1 MGNIRIR
8 LFANDCSLRTMSKVQ
23 GKDATLLN
31 NLSGSEIAN
40 ELDSRLRDLEKNI
53 AVAREFIKLADES
66 YSELRH
72 KWNLL
77 HEEVSNKSQTHAT
90 GEAIATDEK
99 TARPRNKKQS
109 KTRDTRLTVL
119 DESKS
124 PSSARISPKPETDVK
139 RVKNA
144 NRAKKEPEI
153 SSDDADSPSLEKPSQ
168 PYRDPGRRRGK
179 ASGRN

>member
-1 MGNIRIR
+1 
-8 LFANDCSLRTMSKVQ
+8 MSKVQ
-23 GKDATLLN
+23 EKDATLLS

-77 HEEVSNKSQTHAT
+77 HEEVRSKPQSQAT
-90 GEAIATDEK
+90 EPAILADKK
-99 TARPRNKKQS
+99 TETRPRNKRQPKA
-109 KTRDTRLTVL
+109 KDTELTTL
-119 DESKS
+119 DELKS
-124 PSSARISPKPETDVK
+124 PSSADIFPKPETHVK
-139 RVKNA
+139 RAKNS
-144 NRAKKEPEI
+144 NRPKKEQSITNEDKVSAGPG
-153 SSDDADSPSLEKPSQ
+153 KPSQ

-179 ASGRN
+179 NGGRN

>member
-1 MGNIRIR
+1 
-8 LFANDCSLRTMSKVQ
+8 MSKVQ
-23 GKDATLLN
+23 EKEATLLN

-77 HEEVSNKSQTHAT
+77 HEEVRDKSLANTTAR
-90 GEAIATDEK
+90 AVVADEK
-99 TARPRNKKQS
+99 GEIRPGKEAHS
-109 KTRDTRLTVL
+109 KSKAKEAPKL
-119 DESKS
+119 DEPKS
-124 PSSARISPKPETDVK
+124 LSSADVVAQPEIHLK
-139 RVKNA
+139 RAKTV
-144 NRAKKEPEI
+144 NRSKKEPEI
-153 SSDDADSPSLEKPSQ
+153 SGENTDSLGPEKSSQ

-179 ASGRN
+179 TSGRN

>member
-1 MGNIRIR
+1 
-8 LFANDCSLRTMSKVQ
+8 MSKLQ

-77 HEEVSNKSQTHAT
+77 HEEVRNDSMARITERAV
-90 GEAIATDEK
+90 AADEK
-99 TARPRNKKQS
+99 KQIRPGAKVRSRTKAKEAP
-109 KTRDTRLTVL
+109 TL
-119 DESKS
+119 DEPKNL
-124 PSSARISPKPETDVK
+124 SSADVVAKPEIHLK
-139 RVKNA
+139 
-144 NRAKKEPEI
+144 RAKTVIRSKKGPEI
-153 SSDDADSPSLEKPSQ
+153 SGENADSLGPEKSSQ

-179 ASGRN
+179 TSGRD

>member
-8 LFANDCSLRTMSKVQ
+8 LPANDSSLRTMSKVQ

-31 NLSGSEIAN
+31 NLSGSEIAS

-77 HEEVSNKSQTHAT
+77 HEEVSNKPQTHAT
-90 GEAIATDEK
+90 DEAIVPDEK

-109 KTRDTRLTVL
+109 KTRDTKLTVL
-119 DESKS
+119 DETKS
-124 PSSARISPKPETDVK
+124 PSSAHISPRPETDVK

-144 NRAKKEPEI
+144 NRPKKEPEI
-153 SSDDADSPSLEKPSQ
+153 SSEDADSPGPEKPSQ
-168 PYRDPGRRRGK
+168 PYRDTGRRRGK